1 MLMIFLVCLFVCLLL
16 FLHLSGVFV
25 PGAAALVDL
34 GESDGADD
42 ERDEAED
49 ESESG
54 DSHGAV
60 DLVLGILVPPGRVPP
75 PPTRTSS
82 SLVTLNSFARL
93 DNEALD

>member
-1 MLMIFLVCLFVCLLL
+1 MIQMLDDTVFRRFFL
-16 FLHLSGVFV
+16 LHLSAVFV
-25 PGAAALVDL
+25 PAAGAALAGP

-60 DLVLGILVPPGRVPP
+60 DLVLGILVPRARV
-75 PPTRTSS
+75 
-82 SLVTLNSFARL
+82 LLH
-93 DNEALD
+93 ALHLHS